1 MNSERWQQIENLCLE
16 TLRRESEGRAGFLD
30 GACAGDADLRRE
42 VESLLKYAEPTDDPL
57 DRSTGEGVT
66 QFVRELMEPTLPP
79 GTTIGPYRIEAV
91 LGAGGMGKVYRAL
104 DTRLARAVA
113 LKFLNGLFFADGS
126 ERLVREARAA
136 ARLDH
141 PNICSIYE
149 VVEDESRCFIVMQYV
164 EGETLANRIARKP
177 IEVRE
182 ALEIAVQIV
191 DALAEAHAR
200 GVVHRDVKPQNIMIT
215 PRRQAKVLD
224 FGLAQ
229 SIAPIDASKSE
240 TETLKHATEKGLVAG
255 TVAYMSPEQ
264 ARGQE
269 LDARTDLFSLA
280 VVLFEM
286 AAGVSPFRRTTVPL
300 TFDAVLNDPPTPPRQ
315 INAKIPAELER
326 IVLKGLAKDRDLRY
340 QSALELLADLERLQR
355 DLQVGQSTRAALV
368 VRTRRHV
375 RYVLAG
381 VVIAAVVATFVLS
394 RSEAPPNAAER
405 PRYVQLTNFT
415 DSATNP
421 AVSPDGRMLAF
432 IRGPSTFLDRG
443 QVYVKL
449 LPDGK
454 PVPVTHDDRS
464 KMAPVFSP
472 DGSRIVYTVYMSGEW
487 TTWIVPVLGGE
498 TRPML
503 ANAAALT
510 WIGNRRIL
518 FSEIKRDFHMAIV
531 TGTESR
537 AQVRD
542 VYVPPAENGMAHRS
556 YPSPDRRWVLIAS
569 EMLAGGWLPCRMVPI
584 DGSQAGRIV
593 GPPQAKCTYAAWSPD
608 GQWMYF
614 SADAGGGF
622 HTWRQRFPNGTP
634 EQITFGATDEEGIA
648 MWPDGRS
655 FVSSVGT
662 MVSSIWVHDTGN
674 ERQITSEGYG
684 HLPSFSADGRK
695 VYYLLRVSGVQQW
708 TSGRLWAFDLAT
720 GGRQQILADMSM
732 AQYEVSSDGAR
743 VVFVRTDPGREGVWV
758 ARVDGRLPLVQL
770 SSGSNTR
777 AFFGPAGTVVFE
789 AEDGQARYLFR
800 VREDGSSRQ
809 KVAAEPIGY
818 LMNVSPD
825 RRWAV
830 VRTPGSGDLQSLPMV
845 AYPIDGGDAVRLCE
859 NCGSA
864 GAGGPLRGNTPPV
877 LSWSPDGQYLYFR
890 LELVSEYETG
900 KTYVLHLTSANSL
913 PPAFK
918 DETDLAA
925 MPGVQVIPHGG
936 IFPGPRPSLYAYT
949 RTATHRNLYRISV
962 P

>member
-1 MNSERWQQIENLCLE
+1 MSSRHDHASATPHRQYRFGDFTLDLDGGFLRRRDAEV
-16 TLRRESEGRAGFLD
+16 TLRPKAFDALAYLVERHGRLVTKTELIEAIWPEAAVTDNSLAHCLMEIRRALGDDSQQVIRTVSRRGYVFAASVTTPDRAFDSGPGEADPEGRAALPSVSSRTVPKPRRLKVV
-30 GACAGDADLRRE
+30 GAVLVLAVAAGGILA
-42 VESLLKYAEPTDDPL
+42 V
-57 DRSTGEGVT
+57 RST
-66 QFVRELMEPTLPP
+66 RPT
-79 GTTIGPYRIEAV
+79 RHDV
-91 LGAGGMGKVYRAL
+91 
-104 DTRLARAVA
+104 
-113 LKFLNGLFFADGS
+113 
-126 ERLVREARAA
+126 
-136 ARLDH
+136 
-141 PNICSIYE
+141 IY
-149 VVEDESRCFIVMQYV
+149 
-164 EGETLANRIARKP
+164 T
-177 IEVRE
+177 
-182 ALEIAVQIV
+182 
-191 DALAEAHAR
+191 
-200 GVVHRDVKPQNIMIT
+200 
-215 PRRQAKVLD
+215 
-224 FGLAQ
+224 
-229 SIAPIDASKSE
+229 
-240 TETLKHATEKGLVAG
+240 
-255 TVAYMSPEQ
+255 
-264 ARGQE
+264 
-269 LDARTDLFSLA
+269 
-280 VVLFEM
+280 
-286 AAGVSPFRRTTVPL
+286 
-300 TFDAVLNDPPTPPRQ
+300 
-315 INAKIPAELER
+315 
-326 IVLKGLAKDRDLRY
+326 
-340 QSALELLADLERLQR
+340 
-355 DLQVGQSTRAALV
+355 
-368 VRTRRHV
+368 
-375 RYVLAG
+375 
-381 VVIAAVVATFVLS
+381 
-394 RSEAPPNAAER
+394 
-405 PRYVQLTNFT
+405 QLTDFT
-415 DSATNP
+415 DSATSP
-421 AVSPDGRMLAF
+421 AVSPDGRMLTF
-432 IRGPSTFLDRG
+432 IRGSSTFLDRG

-449 LPDGK
+449 LPDGE
-454 PVPVTHDDRS
+454 PVPLTRDDRP

-472 DGSRIVYTVYMSGEW
+472 DGSRIVYTVYTSGEW
-487 TTWIVPVLGGE
+487 TTWTVPVLGGE

-503 ANAAALT
+503 ANVAALT
-510 WIGNRRIL
+510 WIGNDRIL

-537 AQVRD
+537 AELRD
-542 VYVPPAENGMAHRS
+542 VYVPQAENGMAHRS

-593 GPPQAKCTYAAWSPD
+593 GPPQAKCTCAAWSPD

-622 HTWRQRFPNGTP
+622 HTWRQRFPDGAP

-662 MVSSIWVHDTGN
+662 MASSIWVHDTGN

-684 HLPSFSADGRK
+684 HLPSFSADGKK

-708 TSGRLWAFDLAT
+708 TAGRLWAFDLAT
-720 GGRQQILADMSM
+720 GGRQQILADMSL

-758 ARVDGRLPLVQL
+758 AHLDGRRPLVQL
-770 SSGSNTR
+770 SSGSNVR

-845 AYPIDGGDAVRLCE
+845 AYPIDGGEAVRLCE

-900 KTYVLHLTSANSL
+900 KTYVLRLASPSAL
-913 PPAFK
+913 PPAFQ
-918 DETDLAA
+918 DETDVAT
-925 MPGVQVIPHGG
+925 MSGMRVIPHGG
-936 IFPGPRPSLYAYT
+936 IFPGPHPALYAYT
-949 RTATHRNLYRISV
+949 RMVTHRNLYRISL